1 MIVKLTAKYDCQV
14 DSQIWLSS
22 WQPNMI
28 VKITAKY
35 CQVDSQIWLSRLQP
49 NMIVKLMAKYDCQD
63 YGQIWLSSW
72 QPNMIVKLT
81 AKYVKIMATWLSRL
95 QPNMIVKLSAKYD
108 CQDYGQ
114 IWLSSWQPLM
124 HASFL
129 LHPRCPSTRR
139 KIPTTLAT
147 CWWWREP
154 RRESWTGAPPYCC
167 TAKNSPWMTTSGRL
181 STLHTWSWEAWE
193 SVCWVREQLTSLV
206 RKRNHLFVLSKH
218 GKFEWRPQAK

>member
-1 MIVKLTAKYDCQV
+1 MIVKITAKYDCQ
-14 DSQIWLSS
+14 DYSQILWN

-35 CQVDSQIWLSRLQP
+35 DCQVDSQIWLSRLQP
-49 NMIVKLMAKYDCQD
+49 NMIVKL
-63 YGQIWLSSW
+63 
-72 QPNMIVKLT
+72 T
-81 AKYVKIMATWLSRL
+81 AK
-95 QPNMIVKLSAKYD
+95 
-108 CQDYGQ
+108 DYGQ

-124 HASFL
+124 HASFF
-129 LHPRCPSTRR
+129 LHPRCPSMRR

-167 TAKNSPWMTTSGRL
+167 TAKTSPWMTTSGRL

-193 SVCWVREQLTSLV
+193 SVCWVREQLTSPV
-206 RKRNHLFVLSKH
+206 RKQNHLFVLSKH
-218 GKFEWRPQAK
+218 GKFKWRPQAK